1 MSVPTTWQSN
11 QVPLQLSSDDLTYL
25 TVVCKRASNF
35 NGTTAV
41 NSEETD
47 CGIDKGLGTPD
58 WTVDFEGV
66 VSTTPTTGSEVSAK
80 QLFDWWQNKTL
91 LYIKWMTS
99 NGSGTNLYRQGQG
112 YITDYTESLAT
123 GNLMSFGFTF
133 NGVGTVDTVA

>member
-11 QVPLQLSSDDLTYL
+11 QVPLTLSADEITYL
-25 TVVCKRASNF
+25 SVLCKRSSNF

-41 NSEETD
+41 NVEETD

-66 VSTTPTTGSEVSAK
+66 VNTTPTSGSEVSAK
-80 QLFDWWQNKTL
+80 QLFDWWQAKTL

-99 NGSGTNLYRQGQG
+99 TGSGGNLYRQGQG
-112 YITDYTESLAT
+112 YITDYTEGLNV
-123 GNLMSFGFTF
+123 GNLMTFGFTF
-133 NGVGTVDTVA
+133 NGVGTVDTTV